1 MARKPNPEA
10 SSKGTLVDS
19 SAIAGDFQAASQL
32 AAITQGYSEDR
43 DLMNQ
48 LLGQAQMAG
57 AFEQFSRTVRTSKLA
72 FVKES
77 KLYQQLKGRTGPNGS
92 ELTGTWGE
100 FCVLLG
106 TSVDKVDLDISNL
119 KAFGEEALESM
130 SRMGI
135 GYREMRQYRKLPE
148 DQKLALIEVAK
159 AGDKESFLDLAE
171 EIISRHAK
179 EKEELS
185 GQLEEAQAE
194 KLATEQVLES
204 KSKRIDQLERA
215 AQRIKAMPA
224 NEAGA
229 ALRKEAT
236 TMVYD
241 AQGLINGNLRA
252 ALEALNDA
260 PDSDGKTLFMAGMV
274 GQLIADLV
282 TLRDEFNLPDVI
294 GDGTPDWQQWAAVQE
309 ATAGAAQ

>member
-10 SSKGTLVDS
+10 ESKAPAVDS
-19 SAIAGDFQAASQL
+19 AAIAGDFQAASQL
-32 AAITQGYSEDR
+32 ASITQAYSEDR

-48 LLGQAQMAG
+48 VLGQAQMAG

-92 ELTGTWGE
+92 ELTGTWAE

-130 SRMGI
+130 ARMGI

-159 AGDKESFLDLAE
+159 VGDKESFLDLAE
-171 EIISRHAK
+171 EIITRHAK

-185 GQLEEAQAE
+185 GQLVEAQAE
-194 KLATEQVLES
+194 KLAIEKVLET
-204 KSKRIDQLERA
+204 KSNRINQLERDN
-215 AQRIKAMPA
+215 QRIKTMPA
-224 NEAGA
+224 DKAAA
-229 ALRKEAT
+229 ALRMEAT
-236 TMVYD
+236 AMVHD
-241 AQGLINGNLRA
+241 AQGLISGKLRA

-260 PDSDGKTLFMAGMV
+260 PDADGKALFMAGMV
-274 GQLIADLV
+274 GQLISDLV

-294 GDGTPDWQQWAAVQE
+294 GDGTPDWQQWAAAQD
-309 ATAGAAQ
+309 AAAGAAQ

>member
-1 MARKPNPEA
+1 MARNANP
-10 SSKGTLVDS
+10 SPISKEVAVNEK
-19 SAIAGDFQAASQL
+19 AIAEDQAAQNQL
-32 AAITQGYSEDR
+32 ASITQGYSEDR

-48 LLGQAQMAG
+48 LLGQAQMADAIG
-57 AFEQFSRTVRTSKLA
+57 KFTATVAVSKMA
-72 FVKES
+72 FVKQN
-77 KLYQQLKGRTGPNGS
+77 KLYQQLRGMKDRDGRG
-92 ELTGTWGE
+92 LDGTWDD
-100 FCVLLG
+100 FCRLLG
-106 TSVDKVDLDISNL
+106 TSAPKVNEDINNL
-119 KAFGEEALESM
+119 QSFGEDALESM

-171 EIISRHAK
+171 EIITRHAK

-229 ALRKEAT
+229 ALRKEAAA
-236 TMVYD
+236 MVYD

-260 PDSDGKTLFMAGMV
+260 PDADGKTLFMAGMV

-282 TLRDEFNLPDVI
+282 ALRDEFNLPDAI
-294 GDGTPDWQQWAAVQE
+294 GDGTPDWQQWADKQQ

>member
-1 MARKPNPEA
+1 MARNPTPAPENKEVA
-10 SSKGTLVDS
+10 VDPA
-19 SAIAGDFQAASQL
+19 AIAADFDASTQL
-32 AAITQGYSEDR
+32 AAITSGYSEDR
-43 DLMNQ
+43 DLLNQ
-48 LLGQAQMAG
+48 LLGQAQMAD
-57 AFEQFSRTVRTSKLA
+57 AFAKFSLTVSTSKLA
-72 FVKES
+72 FVKEN
-77 KLYQQLKGRTGPNGS
+77 KLYQSLKGKKTADGQQFS
-92 ELTGTWGE
+92 GTWDE
-100 FCVLLG
+100 FCGLLG
-106 TSVDKVDLDISNL
+106 RSRQQIDEDILNL
-119 KAFGEEALESM
+119 KVLGGDALESM

-171 EIISRHAK
+171 EIITRHAK

-215 AQRIKAMPA
+215 AQRIKAMPV
-224 NEAGA
+224 NEASA

-236 TMVYD
+236 NMVYD

-260 PDSDGKTLFMAGMV
+260 PDADGKTLFMAGMV

-294 GDGTPDWQQWAAVQE
+294 GDVTPDCQQWAAAQD